1 MSMLSKINN
10 KKSKSVSVFS
20 LIFSCLLA
28 SSGCESSPPQVN
40 SAIPITWGESNTLQ
54 LVSQSATSSQPW
66 RKIEVLTRGVLT
78 IGLETAHHSGQVQL
92 TVKNESGR
100 RNIFKESFDLKP
112 RSPLTVSLSVEGGQY
127 YMVLEPHDGQILNAG
142 LTARFQPEDP
152 DALSGADKER
162 EGAQQLQATQSKE
175 GAVSYRDG
183 NATDW
188 FRYDAPTTETLLLKF
203 SPEEQSKGIK
213 AECITPTG
221 LSFHLTGHDKVVLR
235 EAGTVWIR
243 IYAAQAD
250 SGGGYKI
257 SAQSSPLNS
266 ISRRGIILKYN
277 GKTATINM
285 GIEDGIREGLKG
297 YLQRHDGAIVDF
309 VIESS
314 LQRTSKARAMS
325 FFNSSDLNQTV
336 NFETK

>member
-1 MSMLSKINN
+1 MWMLQHL
-10 KKSKSVSVFS
+10 KSNEGRFSVFS
-20 LIFSCLLA
+20 FIVSCLFSTA
-28 SSGCESSPPQVN
+28 GCESSPPQIH
-40 SAIPITWGESNTLQ
+40 SAVPITWGESNTLQ
-54 LVSQSATSSQPW
+54 LVSQNATSEQPW

-78 IGLETAHHSGQVQL
+78 IGLSSTSHSGAVHL

-100 RNIFKESFDLKP
+100 RDIFQKTFDFVP
-112 RSPLTVSLSVEGGQY
+112 NSPISVSLNVEAGLY
-127 YMVLEPHDGQILNAG
+127 YMVLEPKNGQILNAG
-142 LTARFQPEDP
+142 LRARFQPEDP

-162 EGAQQLQATQSKE
+162 DGAQQIRPAEAKE

-188 FRYDAPTTETLLLKF
+188 FRYDATAAETLQLRF
-203 SPEEQSKGIK
+203 NAMEQSRGIK

-221 LSFHLTGHDKVVLR
+221 LSFHLTGQDKIVLR
-235 EAGTVWIR
+235 EPGTVWVR
-243 IYAAQAD
+243 IYAEQAD

-257 SAQSSPLNS
+257 SAFSSPFHT
-266 ISRRGIILKYN
+266 ISRRGLILKFN

-297 YLQRHDGAIVDF
+297 FLQRSDGSIVDF

-314 LQRTSKARAMS
+314 LQRTSKARALS
-325 FFNSSDLNQTV
+325 YFRNSDLNLTV
-336 NFETK
+336 NFESK

>member
-1 MSMLSKINN
+1 MPVLS
-10 KKSKSVSVFS
+10 F
-20 LIFSCLLA
+20 IFSCLFA
-28 SSGCESSPPQVN
+28 SAGCESSPPQID

-54 LVSQSATSSQPW
+54 LVSQNATSSQPW

-78 IGLETAHHSGQVQL
+78 IGLESSHHSGQVEL

-100 RNIFKESFDLKP
+100 RNVFKKAFDLKP
-112 RSPLTVSLSVEGGQY
+112 QSPLTVSLNVDTGQY
-127 YMVLEPHDGQILNAG
+127 YMVLEPRDGQILNAG
-142 LTARFQPEDP
+142 LSARFQPEDP

-162 EGAQQLQATQSKE
+162 EGAQQLHVTQSKE

-188 FRYDAPTTETLLLKF
+188 YRYDASAAETLQLKF
-203 SPEEQSKGIK
+203 STAEQSKGIK

-221 LSFHLTGHDKVVLR
+221 LSFQLTGQDKIVLR
-235 EAGTVWIR
+235 ETGTVWVR
-243 IYAAQAD
+243 VYAEQAD

-257 SAQSSPLNS
+257 SAQSSPFHT
-266 ISRRGIILKYN
+266 ISRRGLILKYN

-285 GIEDGIREGLKG
+285 GIEDGVREGLKG
-297 YLQRHDGAIVDF
+297 FLQRNDGSIVDF

-314 LQRTSKARAMS
+314 LQRTSKARS
-325 FFNSSDLNQTV
+325 VSQFKSSDLNQTV
-336 NFETK
+336 NFESK